1 MLPQFKP
8 LARKGGQMD
17 LSYNRE
23 PLFTPWVL
31 HHGLL
36 TSPLVAI
43 DVGVQGGVSPRW
55 KHLADCVEV
64 HGFDALEEAVAPLR
78 AEGTPKRHYYAT
90 ALGNEDG
97 ERELFIAPEATA
109 SSFYAS
115 GPSPY
120 DSSESVRRGSNS
132 RRVPIRRLDS
142 LMAEG
147 TIPRADFIKI
157 DCEGFEPEILKGAQ
171 ALVGSGVFA
180 IEVETNFHISA
191 TLPETHFW
199 AVYKQLL
206 PHGFLLC
213 DLAFDR
219 VQRASFANKARIL
232 GLEHP
237 RAVAQP
243 ASFNV
248 LFYRDTPSLGADET
262 LKRAIILELYG
273 MTDVAYDVV
282 MANAV
287 TLPEEF
293 PLDEAAAHLVHGA
306 KPWEIHDH
314 NSVRVALRD
323 SLSAIG
329 AALRHSINHRLGRR
343 RV

>member
-1 MLPQFKP
+1 
-8 LARKGGQMD
+8 MD

-23 PLFTPWVL
+23 PLLTPWVL
-31 HHGLL
+31 RRGLL
-36 TSPLVAI
+36 ASPLVVV

-55 KHLADCVEV
+55 DHLPGGVEV

-78 AEGTPKRHYYAT
+78 AEGRPKHHYYAT

-97 ERELFIAPEATA
+97 ERELFLAPEATA

-120 DSSESVRRGSNS
+120 DSSASVRRGSNS
-132 RRVPIRRLDS
+132 RRVPIRRLDG

-180 IEVETNFHISA
+180 IEVETNFDISA

-206 PHGFLLC
+206 PHGFLLY

-219 VQRASFANKARIL
+219 VERASFANKARSL
-232 GLEHP
+232 GIKRP
-237 RAVAQP
+237 YAVAQP
-243 ASFNV
+243 ASFNI
-248 LFYRDTPSLGADET
+248 LFYREAPSLSTDET

-273 MTDVAYDVV
+273 MVDIAYDVLI
-282 MANAV
+282 ANAE
-287 TLPEEF
+287 TFPNSF
-293 PLDEAAAHLVHGA
+293 PLEEAAAYLARGM
-306 KPWEIHDH
+306 KPWELPGH

-323 SLSAIG
+323 GVRALG
-329 AALRHSINHRLGRR
+329 AALRHSISYRLRR
-343 RV
+343 KRARPMP